1 MQRAIVRIG
10 WILVAPR
17 WLMDSGGSKDTRS
30 DAWCYELVWHGV
42 RGDGK
47 RVEARQHAR
56 HPLRARRLP
65 AVQLDPGG
73 QMPAVR
79 SGDRYRKP
87 EAKCASTFCR
97 SGDSTTAT
105 ANLHCDASIQQ
116 QLRPFVKPIAQ
127 PASVLI
133 HSPQKGRDHLCSVRS
148 LCTDISSIRTLV
160 ARAQCSP
167 GWTGAGPHCGPGSI
181 F

>member
-10 WILVAPR
+10 SIWMAPR
-17 WLMDSGGSKDTRS
+17 WWMDGGDSKDTQT

-42 RGDGK
+42 RSDGK

-56 HPLRARRLP
+56 RPPRARRLP

-73 QMPAVR
+73 QMPAVWPGNQR
-79 SGDRYRKP
+79 RKP

-105 ANLHCDASIQQ
+105 ANLHCDAPIQQ
-116 QLRPFVKPIAQ
+116 QLGADVKSIG
-127 PASVLI
+127 
-133 HSPQKGRDHLCSVRS
+133 HSGF
-148 LCTDISSIRTLV
+148 
-160 ARAQCSP
+160 ARASAAAIAPANC
-167 GWTGAGPHCGPGSI
+167 C
-181 F
+181 